1 MLVWIR
7 CPVYGLRLLR
17 IKFEGMN
24 RIENSV
30 AIITGGSSGIGR
42 ATAIALSRAGAHVV
56 LIGRN
61 VQRIEETL
69 SVISDE
75 STNRKYEKYH
85 LGLSLD
91 VRKESDMNKMVEKT
105 IDKFG
110 RVDILIAAAGSGG
123 SRAVERG
130 LPFAVVQLPTEEWDE
145 VIDTNLKGIFLSNRA
160 VLPFMMKQRKG
171 DIINISS
178 SRGAI
183 LGLPYAAAYSA
194 SKHGVMGL
202 SEALADEVRP
212 YGIRVQ
218 VLLPD
223 VTDTPMLHVTR
234 NLAPHGLLNPERV
247 AKSILYMLSLP
258 HDTVLINP
266 LVTPFADSESEQKIS
281 HQYTGERS

>member
-1 MLVWIR
+1 MT
-7 CPVYGLRLLR
+7 P
-17 IKFEGMN
+17 FEGMKM
-24 RIENSV
+24 IENSI

-42 ATAIALSRAGAHVV
+42 ATAIALSRAGADVV
-56 LIGRN
+56 VVGRN
-61 VQRIEETL
+61 AERIEETL
-69 SVISDE
+69 SIIRKE
-75 STNRKYEKYH
+75 SKKRTNKKYP
-85 LGLSLD
+85 LGLSLN
-91 VRKESDMNKMVEKT
+91 VCKESDMNKMVEQT

-110 RVDILIAAAGSGG
+110 RVDILVAAAGSGG
-123 SRAVERG
+123 SRAVGRG

-178 SRGAI
+178 SRGAT

-223 VTDTPMLHVTR
+223 VTDTPMLHVTK
-234 NLAPHGLLNPERV
+234 NLAPHGVLNPERV
-247 AKSILYMLSLP
+247 ANSIICMLALP

-266 LVTPFADSESEQKIS
+266 LVTPFADFKRVQRNS